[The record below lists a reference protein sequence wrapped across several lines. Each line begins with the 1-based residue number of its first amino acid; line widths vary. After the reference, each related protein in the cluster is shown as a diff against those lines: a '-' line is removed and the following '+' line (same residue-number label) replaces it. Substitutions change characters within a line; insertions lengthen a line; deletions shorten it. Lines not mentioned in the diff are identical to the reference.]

1 MNIIYSARFFGV
13 GAAFLLNAGSTAL
26 AQPSFQALPCC
37 ATAISADGRVVAGGG
52 YRWTQ
57 ETGLVELGSLP
68 PPRDWATV
76 ACAAS
81 ADGSVIVGYG
91 LAELGLDYQAFRW
104 TQDGGIVGI
113 GDASS
118 TWSIAWGVSGMG
130 DVVVGEARTG
140 RGIQAFRW
148 TTPDIMIALGSLT
161 GSRGTSVARGVSSN
175 GSVIAGYSLN
185 SDRNYEIFRWT
196 AEKGMVGLGTLGF
209 ALAVSG
215 DGTAIVGRAGPNGFP
230 EAFRHTAETGLVGL
244 GDLPGADN
252 WSEAVAVSADGSIV
266 VGESF
271 TDLPGGGAFIWD
283 ETHGMRQLHAVLL
296 DAGLDVAGWTLSV
309 ATGISADG
317 RTIIG
322 RGIDPENN
330 YLPWLATLGGP
341 CRADFNR
348 DGVTNSQDF
357 FDFLA
362 AFFAHDPAADI
373 NNDGGVTTED
383 FFDFLEAFFAG
394 CTR

>member
-1 MNIIYSARFFGV
+1 
-13 GAAFLLNAGSTAL
+13 
-26 AQPSFQALPCC
+26 
-37 ATAISADGRVVAGGG
+37 
-52 YRWTQ
+52 
-57 ETGLVELGSLP
+57 
-68 PPRDWATV
+68 
-76 ACAAS
+76 
-81 ADGSVIVGYG
+81 
-91 LAELGLDYQAFRW
+91 
-104 TQDGGIVGI
+104 
-113 GDASS
+113 
-118 TWSIAWGVSGMG
+118 
-130 DVVVGEARTG
+130 VVGEARRSTG
-140 RGIQAFRW
+140 GFRW
-148 TTPDIMIALGSLT
+148 TAPDTLTFIGSLT
-161 GSRGTSVARGVSSN
+161 GPRGSSVARGVS
-175 GSVIAGYSLN
+175 GDGTVIVGYSLN
-185 SDRNYEIFRWT
+185 SKGRHEAFRWT
-196 AEKGMVGLGTLGF
+196 EDKGMVGLGELFKEGSAGGAAAVSTDGSTIVGSCTSI
-209 ALAVSG
+209 VSG
-215 DGTAIVGRAGPNGFP
+215 DTQ
-230 EAFRHTAETGLVGL
+230 AFRHTAAGGIVGL
-244 GDLPGADN
+244 GDLPGDLL
-252 WSEAVAVSADGSIV
+252 WSHATAVSADGSIV

-322 RGIDPENN
+322 SGIDPENN

-362 AFFAHDPAADI
+362 AFFAHDPAADN